1 MIYKLIT
8 TKNPNLFLMKILTI
22 LAIMMVVL
30 LLYKAFASK
39 KYQEGFIQEE
49 PFVIKYND
57 DVFDAFYL
65 EIYSVLHDVEKRNDK
80 ELTHILKATN
90 PSTELSTIL
99 DIGCGTGNIVKTLK
113 NEGYH
118 VYGVD
123 KSKFMVNHAKKMDQ
137 DLEVLHDD
145 VMKPMCFEKNTFTHI
160 LCTYFT
166 IYNFEDK
173 VTFFS
178 NCYHWMKPKGFLVV
192 HMVDKDKFSKIIPN
206 EDAVASRHKVV
217 NQIDKL
223 TNKVI
228 FEDCEYIGAYEMLDD
243 KAVFIETFKD
253 LETTHVRQNE
263 TDLYMEDPKTICK
276 IAKHCGFQYV
286 GKTNMKK
293 MIDDE
298 HQYLYYFERP
308 L

>member
-30 LLYKAFASK
+30 LLYKAVASRDTK
-39 KYQEGFIQEE
+39 EGFIQEE
-49 PFVIKYND
+49 PFIIKYND
-57 DVFDAFYL
+57 NVFDEFYL
-65 EIYSVLHDVEKRNDK
+65 EIYSTLHDVENRNDK

-90 PSTELSTIL
+90 PSVNRSTIL
-99 DIGCGTGNIVKTLK
+99 DIGCGTGNVVKNFK
-113 NEGYH
+113 SEGYH

-123 KSKFMVNHAKKMDQ
+123 KSKFMINYAKKDDP

-173 VTFFS
+173 ATFFS

-192 HMVDKDKFSKIIPN
+192 HMVDKYKFSKIIPN
-206 EDAVASRHKVV
+206 EDAVANRYKVAP
-217 NQIDKL
+217 QIDKL

-228 FEDCEYIGAYEMLDD
+228 FEDYEYISSYEIADN

-253 LETTHVRQNE
+253 LVTTHIRQNE
-263 TDLYMEDPKTICK
+263 TDLYMEDPDTICK

-286 GKTNMKK
+286 GKTNMKQ